1 MNLHW
6 LSSLSF
12 SSGGGVGWGIGGFGF
27 MSISIDQFNTDLLG
41 KSKFDLLA
49 GGGSQFGVAFL
60 DGDWRVFDLW
70 DSDGSIFNNV
80 FAGDTGKRDWF
91 VNAGLDGFRVSNFY
105 GDIDG
110 GDNRHVV
117 SGGLGNFLAVVV
129 SIRSI
134 SVSMVSRLADSD
146 HLDIFFLFEGHFDS
160 LGGSFFSFLLVS
172 VRTDFIGDDVDG
184 FSTHCTGDLVVE
196 FFVDN
201 DFDGQF
207 NGGTDSFESWDAHIG
222 DFSYVLNCA
231 VVFGF
236 FITIT
241 SIMRSGVSISGGMVA
256 IGGGRGVVGG
266 GLVIATVMRG
276 GNGVGWAASD
286 EGEECQD
293 SEGLEI

>member
-1 MNLHW
+1 M
-6 LSSLSF
+6 
-12 SSGGGVGWGIGGFGF
+12 GWGIGWFGF
-27 MSISIDQFNTDLLG
+27 MSVSIDQFNTDLLG

-49 GGGSQFGVAFL
+49 GRGSQFGVAFL
-60 DGDWRVFDLW
+60 NEDNRVFDLW
-70 DSDGSIFNNV
+70 DSDGSIFDNV
-80 FAGDTGKRDWF
+80 FAGDTGKRDGF
-91 VNAGLDGFRVSNFY
+91 VDTGLDGLRVSNFY

-110 GDNRHVV
+110 GDNGYVV

-134 SVSMVSRLADSD
+134 SVSMVSRLADGD

-160 LGGSFFSFLLVS
+160 LGGGGFSFLLVS
-172 VRTDFIGDDVDG
+172 IRADFIGDDVDG
-184 FSTHCTGDLVVE
+184 FSAHCTGDLVVE

-207 NGGTDSFESWDAHIG
+207 NIGTDNFKSWDAHIG

-241 SIMRSGVSISGGMVA
+241 SIMRGGLVISGGMVA
-256 IGGGRGVVGG
+256 ISWGRGVVGG
-266 GLVIATVMRG
+266 GLVIATVMRSGDWVG
-276 GNGVGWAASD
+276 GAASD
-286 EGEECQD
+286 KGEECQD
-293 SEGLEI
+293 CKCLHDVLLVV